1 MPDLEPGAQL
11 PARSETFDQSRL
23 VRYAGASTDFNPLH
37 FDPALAAAIS
47 PTGGVIAHG
56 MLNLGV
62 LAAHVAEWAG
72 GSDRVLALTAAFRAP
87 CPLGATV
94 TFGAEVQKVEDGV
107 ATLAIWAETED
118 GARVI
123 DRRRSRARVRVD
135 G

>member
-1 MPDLEPGAQL
+1 MPEPLEKGTQL
-11 PARSETFDQSRL
+11 PSRTETFDQARL

-37 FDPALAAAIS
+37 FDPALAAGIS

-72 GSDRVLALTAAFRAP
+72 GSDRILSLSAAFRAP

-94 TFGAEVQKVEDGV
+94 TFGAEVKEVADGI

-118 GARVI
+118 GGKVI
-123 DRRRSRARVRVD
+123 DRRRSKARVRVD
-135 G
+135 